1 MMSYLALRGGFEVP
15 PVLGSA
21 ATDTLAKV
29 GPAPIAAGDI
39 LVPAER
45 RSLAVMPA
53 DAKQRRLPR
62 AGEVVM
68 LDIVLG
74 PRTDWFTEHG
84 VATLTSQEWDVTP
97 QSSRVGMRL
106 DGKVAIERSDNAE
119 LPSEGTALGAIQVP
133 HSGQPVLFLA
143 DHPLTGG
150 YPVIGVVAS
159 HHLDLA
165 GQIPIGA
172 RIRFNSISAFEPR
185 EVIAGIEP
193 NRTLIS

>member
-1 MMSYLALRGGFEVP
+1 V
-15 PVLGSA
+15 
-21 ATDTLAKV
+21 T
-29 GPAPIAAGDI
+29 
-39 LVPAER
+39 
-45 RSLAVMPA
+45 
-53 DAKQRRLPR
+53 
-62 AGEVVM
+62 

-74 PRTDWFTEHG
+74 PRTNWFTERG
-84 VATLTSQEWDVTP
+84 VATFISQEWDVTP

-172 RIRFNSISAFEPR
+172 RIRFNPISAFEPR
-185 EVIAGIEP
+185 EIIAGADAASAQGQ
-193 NRTLIS
+193 TGH